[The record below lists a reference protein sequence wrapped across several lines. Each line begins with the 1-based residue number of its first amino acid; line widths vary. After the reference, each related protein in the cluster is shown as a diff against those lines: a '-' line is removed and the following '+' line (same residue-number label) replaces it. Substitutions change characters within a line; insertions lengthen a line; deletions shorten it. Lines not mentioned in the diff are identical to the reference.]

1 MTVSAVIDTH
11 CHLDLVAG
19 KGIATPDALQ
29 TARDNGL
36 EGIVQIATDLESAQF
51 HRSLA
56 EDAPGGSPRLYW
68 TVGLHPESADRF
80 DGAYAAKLRDVVQSN
95 RDNPDL
101 VAIGETGLDYF
112 HTTEHEAKQKESFAF
127 HLDLARREGLPIVLH
142 TRDDRTY
149 TPEKTRSVSDA
160 LAMLREHGDGV
171 RGVLHCFTYTEKEAL
186 PFVEMGWFVSYSGVL
201 TFKNAEFVQQGASR
215 LPLECLMVETD
226 APYLAPNPHR
236 GKTNQPA
243 HVVHTLDF
251 LATLRK
257 DTCGEDPEFVRKTVL
272 ENSRRFLALRNSH

>member
-19 KGIATPDALQ
+19 KGITTPDALLA
-29 TARDNGL
+29 ARESGL
-36 EGIVQIATDLESAQF
+36 EGIVQIATDLESARF
-51 HRSLA
+51 HQRLA
-56 EDAPGGSPRLYW
+56 EQAPDGAPTLYW
-68 TVGLHPESADRF
+68 TVGLHPESAERF
-80 DGAYAAKLRDVVQSN
+80 DGAYGAKLEDIVRSN
-95 RDNPDL
+95 RDNPAL

-112 HTTEHEAKQKESFAF
+112 HTTEHEPKQKESFAF
-127 HLDLARREGLPIVLH
+127 HLDLARREGLPVVLH

-160 LAMLREHGDGV
+160 LAMLREYTGV

-186 PFVEMGWFVSYSGVL
+186 PFVDLGWFVSYSGVL
-201 TFKNAEFVQQGASR
+201 TFKNAEFVQQGATR

-243 HVVHTLDF
+243 HVIHTLDF
-251 LATLRK
+251 LAALRQEK
-257 DTCGEDPEFVRKTVL
+257 CGEDPRVVRQTVL
-272 ENSRRFLALRNSH
+272 ENSRRFLSLRNSQ